1 MDNLSHEDL
10 QLRGNQLTDESLEST
25 RKILGLAIEFQD
37 AGIKIITMLDEQGEQ
52 LNLIEEGM
60 DQINK
65 DMREIEKTLTELDK
79 CYGLF
84 VCPCNRSKNFESG
97 KAYKATWG
105 DGGGNS
111 PSNVVSKQPARVTN
125 VQPQQSASGRY
136 INHITNDTR
145 EDEMEENLI
154 QVGDILGNLQNMAL
168 DMGNEIEVQ
177 N

>member
-84 VCPCNRSKNFESG
+84 VCPCN
-97 KAYKATWG
+97 
-105 DGGGNS
+105 
-111 PSNVVSKQPARVTN
+111 
-125 VQPQQSASGRY
+125 SGRY